1 MDDTTLLRYS
11 RQIMLPE
18 LDIAGQEKLLDAKVL
33 VLGMGGLGCP
43 VALYLSATGI
53 GELILADD
61 DEVEI
66 SNLQRQIAHFQNSV
80 GMNKAKSVEAT
91 LTNLNPNQRTTLIE
105 YRMNS
110 SDLEQRLPSIDLVI
124 DCTDNL
130 ESRYLVNEICWMHDK
145 PLISGAAIRW
155 EGHVSMFDGSVRD
168 SPCYQCLYPEDDNFN
183 ETNLNCS
190 ENGVVSPLVGIIG
203 TTQAME
209 AIKVITGIG
218 ETLLGKVAYYDAKQ
232 TEWKKFSL
240 PKATNCPIC
249 ST

>member
-1 MDDTTLLRYS
+1 MDDKTLLRYS

-53 GELILADD
+53 GELVLADD

-80 GMNKAKSVEAT
+80 GMNKAKSVDYT
-91 LTNLNPNQRTTLIE
+91 LTKLNPNQRTTLIE

-168 SPCYQCLYPEDDNFN
+168 SPCYQCLYPENDNFN

>member
-1 MDDTTLLRYS
+1 MDDTNLLRYS

-18 LDIAGQEKLLDAKVL
+18 LDVAGQEKLLKAKVL
-33 VLGMGGLGCP
+33 IMGMGGLGCP
-43 VALYLSATGI
+43 VALYLSAAGV

-61 DEVEI
+61 DNVEI
-66 SNLQRQIAHFQNSV
+66 SNLQRQIAHFQHSV
-80 GMNKAKSVEAT
+80 GMNKAKSVNTT
-91 LTNLNPNQRTTLIE
+91 LSELNSSQRTTLIE
-105 YRMNS
+105 FRMNR
-110 SDLEQRLPSIDLVI
+110 SDLEERIPPTDLVI

-130 ESRYLVNEICWMHDK
+130 ESRYLINELCWKYGK

-155 EGHVSMFDGSVRD
+155 EGQVSMFDRSVEN
-168 SPCYQCLYPEDDNFN
+168 SPCYQCLYPQENTIG

-190 ENGVVSPLVGIIG
+190 ENGVISPLVGVIG

-218 ETLLGKVAYYDAKQ
+218 QDLVGKVAYYDAKQ
-232 TEWKKFSL
+232 NEWQKFSL
-240 PKATNCPIC
+240 AKSANCPIC

>member
-1 MDDTTLLRYS
+1 MDDTNLLRYS

-18 LDIAGQEKLLDAKVL
+18 LDIAGQEKLLKAKVL
-33 VLGMGGLGCP
+33 IMGMGGLGCP
-43 VALYLSATGI
+43 VALYLSAAGV

-61 DEVEI
+61 DNVEI
-66 SNLQRQIAHFQNSV
+66 SNLQRQIAHFQHSV
-80 GMNKAKSVEAT
+80 GMNKAKSVNTT
-91 LTNLNPNQRTTLIE
+91 LSELNSSQRTTLIE
-105 YRMNS
+105 FRMS
-110 SDLEQRLPSIDLVI
+110 RSDLEERIPLTDLVI

-130 ESRYLVNEICWMHDK
+130 ESRYLINELCWKYGK

-155 EGHVSMFDGSVRD
+155 EGQVSMFDRSVEN
-168 SPCYQCLYPEDDNFN
+168 SPCYQCLYPQENTMG

-190 ENGVVSPLVGIIG
+190 ENGVISPLVGVIG

-218 ETLLGKVAYYDAKQ
+218 QGLVGKVTYYDAKQ
-232 TEWKKFSL
+232 NEWQKFSL
-240 PKATNCPIC
+240 AKSANCPIC

>member
-1 MDDTTLLRYS
+1 MDDTNLLRYS

-18 LDIAGQEKLLDAKVL
+18 LDIAGQEKLLKAKVL
-33 VLGMGGLGCP
+33 IMGMGGLGCP
-43 VALYLSATGI
+43 VALYLSAAGV

-61 DEVEI
+61 DNVEI
-66 SNLQRQIAHFQNSV
+66 SNLQRQIAHFQHSV
-80 GMNKAKSVEAT
+80 GMNKAKSVNTT
-91 LTNLNPNQRTTLIE
+91 LSELNSSQRTTLIE
-105 YRMNS
+105 FRMS
-110 SDLEQRLPSIDLVI
+110 RSDLEERIPLTDLVI

-130 ESRYLVNEICWMHDK
+130 ESRYLINELCWKYGK

-155 EGHVSMFDGSVRD
+155 EGQVSMFDRSVEN
-168 SPCYQCLYPEDDNFN
+168 SPCYQCLYPQGNTMS

-190 ENGVVSPLVGIIG
+190 ENGVISPLVGVIG

-218 ETLLGKVAYYDAKQ
+218 QGLVGKVTYYDAKQ
-232 TEWKKFSL
+232 NEWQKFSL
-240 PKATNCPIC
+240 AKSANCPIC

>member
-80 GMNKAKSVEAT
+80 GMNKAKSVDAT
-91 LTNLNPNQRTTLIE
+91 LTKLNPNQRTTLIE

-168 SPCYQCLYPEDDNFN
+168 SPCYQCLYPEENN
-183 ETNLNCS
+183 LNATNLNCS

>member
-1 MDDTTLLRYS
+1 MDDTELLRYS

-18 LDIAGQEKLLDAKVL
+18 LDISGQEKLLAAKVL
-33 VLGMGGLGCP
+33 VIGMGGLGCP
-43 VALYLSATGI
+43 VALYLSASGV

-61 DEVEI
+61 DNVEI

-80 GMNKAKSVEAT
+80 GMNKAKSVNAT
-91 LTNLNPNQRTTLIE
+91 LTKLNPNQLTTLIE
-105 YRMNS
+105 YRMDYS
-110 SDLEQRLPSIDLVI
+110 ELEERLPLIDLVL

-130 ESRYLVNEICWMHDK
+130 ESRYLVNELCWKHGK

-155 EGHVSMFDGSVRD
+155 EGQISMFKSSIKD
-168 SPCYQCLYPEDDNFN
+168 SPCYQCLYPRESNIS

-218 ETLLGKVAYYDAKQ
+218 ETLVGKVAYYDAKRN
-232 TEWKKFSL
+232 EWRKFSL
-240 PKATNCPIC
+240 PKSANCPVC
-249 ST
+249 AT

>member
-18 LDIAGQEKLLDAKVL
+18 LDIAGQEKLLKAKVL
-33 VLGMGGLGCP
+33 IVGMGGLGCP
-43 VALYLSATGI
+43 VALYLSATGV

-61 DEVEI
+61 DNVEI
-66 SNLQRQIAHFQNSV
+66 SNLQRQVAHFQNSV
-80 GMNKAKSVEAT
+80 GINKAKSVNAT
-91 LTNLNPNQRTTLIE
+91 LKELNPSQRTTLIE
-105 YRMNS
+105 YRMNR
-110 SDLEQRLPSIDLVI
+110 SDLEELIPFIDLAV

-130 ESRYLVNEICWMHDK
+130 ESRFLINELCWKHSK

-155 EGHVSMFDGSVRD
+155 EGQVSVFDRSVEN
-168 SPCYQCLYPEDDNFN
+168 SPCYQCLYPEGNTMN

-190 ENGVVSPLVGIIG
+190 ENGVISPLVGIIG

-209 AIKVITGIG
+209 AVKVITGIG
-218 ETLLGKVAYYDAKQ
+218 QGLVGKVTYYDAKQ
-232 TEWKKFSL
+232 NEWQKFSL
-240 PKATNCPIC
+240 PKSANCPIC

>member
-1 MDDTTLLRYS
+1 MDDTNLLRYS

-18 LDIAGQEKLLDAKVL
+18 LDIAGQEKLLKAKVL
-33 VLGMGGLGCP
+33 IMGMGGLGCP
-43 VALYLSATGI
+43 VALYLSAAGV

-61 DEVEI
+61 DNVEI
-66 SNLQRQIAHFQNSV
+66 SNLQRQIAHFQHSV
-80 GMNKAKSVEAT
+80 GMNKAKSVNTT
-91 LTNLNPNQRTTLIE
+91 LSELNSSQRTTLIE
-105 YRMNS
+105 FRMNR
-110 SDLEQRLPSIDLVI
+110 SDLEERIPLTDLVI

-130 ESRYLVNEICWMHDK
+130 ESRFLINELCWKYGK

-155 EGHVSMFDGSVRD
+155 EGQVSMFDRTVEN
-168 SPCYQCLYPEDDNFN
+168 SPCYQCLYPQENTTG

-190 ENGVVSPLVGIIG
+190 ENGVISPLVGVIG

-218 ETLLGKVAYYDAKQ
+218 QSLVGKVAYYDAKQ
-232 TEWKKFSL
+232 NEWQKFSL
-240 PKATNCPIC
+240 TKSANCPIC

>member
-1 MDDTTLLRYS
+1 MDDITLLRYS

-18 LDIAGQEKLLDAKVL
+18 LDIAGQEKLLKAKVL
-33 VLGMGGLGCP
+33 IMGMGGLGCP
-43 VALYLSATGI
+43 VALYLSAAGV

-61 DEVEI
+61 DNVEI
-66 SNLQRQIAHFQNSV
+66 SNLQRQIAHFQHSV
-80 GMNKAKSVEAT
+80 GMNKAKSVNTT
-91 LTNLNPNQRTTLIE
+91 LSELNSSQRTTLIE
-105 YRMNS
+105 FRMNR
-110 SDLEQRLPSIDLVI
+110 SDLEERIPPTDLVI

-130 ESRYLVNEICWMHDK
+130 ESRYLINELCWKYGK

-155 EGHVSMFDGSVRD
+155 EGQVSMFDRSVEN
-168 SPCYQCLYPEDDNFN
+168 SPCYQCLYPQENTMG

-190 ENGVVSPLVGIIG
+190 ENGVISPLVGVIG

-218 ETLLGKVAYYDAKQ
+218 QGLVGKVAYYDAKHN
-232 TEWKKFSL
+232 EWQKFSL
-240 PKATNCPIC
+240 AKSANCPIC